1 MARKTVSI
9 AGLTPLN
16 TQSFLCFQVSQATK
30 IIRVLSPFLFS
41 LGVSFIALYHY
52 EEKLMLVICGA
63 NLPSE
68 NAIEKEVLNCF
79 RPLITERADN
89 GMRQPQLS

>member
-1 MARKTVSI
+1 
-9 AGLTPLN
+9 
-16 TQSFLCFQVSQATK
+16 
-30 IIRVLSPFLFS
+30 
-41 LGVSFIALYHY
+41 
-52 EEKLMLVICGA
+52 MLVICGA